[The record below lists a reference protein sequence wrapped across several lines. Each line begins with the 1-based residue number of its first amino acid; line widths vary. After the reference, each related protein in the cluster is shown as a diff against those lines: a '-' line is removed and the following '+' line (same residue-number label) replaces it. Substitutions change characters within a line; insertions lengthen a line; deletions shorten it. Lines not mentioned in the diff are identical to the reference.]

1 MLGVVHGF
9 VTQMDGS
16 STVLIWFNDMDQY
29 VQLRPDQIQLGHTAP
44 PTTIPLTPVPSAGTC
59 LSGCTLLANSSGGIP
74 MREVRPG
81 TLLINARGKPV
92 RVTNVYFSRENT
104 VMVHI
109 SAHFRATITHPLLH
123 TKVHGRTHRNR
134 RHSTKTIITAAEWH
148 SRRNIDSYRSP
159 PIGDP
164 PTQRFGL
171 KIDHHLHPASPQNL
185 RKSGNMWD
193 FSTEQNQPV
202 RSFDDP
208 FCLIC
213 GSRPMVRTQMEGH

>member
-29 VQLRPDQIQLGHTAP
+29 VQLRPDQIQLDHTAP
-44 PTTIPLTPVPSAGTC
+44 PTTIPLTPPQGAGTR
-59 LSGCTLLANSSGGIP
+59 LSGCMLLANSSGGIP
-74 MREVRPG
+74 MREVYPG

-92 RVTNVYFSRENT
+92 KVTNVYFSREST
-104 VMVHI
+104 VMVQI
-109 SAHFRATITHPLLH
+109 SAHCHATITHPLLD

-134 RHSTKTIITAAEWH
+134 RHSTKTIITAAEWY

-164 PTQRFGL
+164 PTQ
-171 KIDHHLHPASPQNL
+171 P
-185 RKSGNMWD
+185 
-193 FSTEQNQPV
+193 
-202 RSFDDP
+202 
-208 FCLIC
+208 
-213 GSRPMVRTQMEGH
+213 